1 MNRRRWLVSA
11 VMMAVC
17 AGLVFGTG
25 SQESPAAKGTAVE
38 PVTLTL
44 WRAGSDALETQ
55 YWEGA
60 IKIYQDKH
68 PNVTVKLTSIP
79 WGNDMETKLN
89 TAYVGGTFPD
99 VVSYSIASIAGHAE
113 AGQYAPLD
121 AYVAKWNGKS
131 DVLERILNLGEYKG
145 HTYGVGFIPDPR
157 VFVWRKDY
165 FAGAGLD
172 PEKPPKTW
180 EDLQGYAVKLTKI
193 ENGITT
199 RGGFSIRKE
208 VNNGDAAQDWQT
220 FALQNGSPIIDVP
233 NNKPLFNNPKGVEA
247 ADFLAGMYRKGV
259 SPQVAMGEDAFALSR
274 VAMAFANP
282 SSVKSLTNNNP
293 NLKDQVGYAG
303 PMQREKKATFAGLRL
318 IFMGSTTKHTSDAWN
333 FMEFVLSKDES
344 WRRYQVLRAPIVL
357 KSLKDDFIKDNPTV
371 NSAVFEGIEYG
382 QGYPIVTYSFSFME
396 LISRALQSA
405 YFGQS
410 SAKDAFAD
418 AEKEFYKQLPAWL
431 NK

>member
-1 MNRRRWLVSA
+1 MAMRRSLVSIVA
-11 VMMAVC
+11 MVVY

-25 SQESPAAKGTAVE
+25 SQEPAAGKEKAEE
-38 PVTLTL
+38 PVSLSL
-44 WRAGSDALETQ
+44 WRAGSDELETQ

-60 IKIYQDKH
+60 IKAYEAKH
-68 PNVTVKLTSIP
+68 PNVKVKLTSIP

-89 TAYVGGTFPD
+89 TAFVGGTFPD
-99 VVSYSIASIAGHAE
+99 AVSYSIASIAGHAQT
-113 AGQYAPLD
+113 GQYTPLD
-121 AYVAKWNGKS
+121 TYVANWSGKA
-131 DVLERILNLGEYKG
+131 DVIDRILKLGEYKG
-145 HTYGVGFIPDPR
+145 SIYGIGFIPDPR

-165 FAGAGLD
+165 FAEAGLD

-180 EDLQGYAVKLTKI
+180 EELRDYAVKLTKI
-193 ENGITT
+193 QSGITT

-233 NNKPLFNNPKGVEA
+233 GNKALFNNPKGVEA
-247 ADFLAGMYRKGV
+247 AEFLADLYRKGV
-259 SPQVAMGEDAFALSR
+259 SPQVGMGEDAFALSR
-274 VAMAFANP
+274 VATAFANP
-282 SSVKSLTNNNP
+282 SSVKSLINNNP
-293 NLKDQVGYAG
+293 DLKGKVGFAG

-318 IFMGSTTKHTSDAWN
+318 MFMGSTSKHKSQAWS
-333 FMEFVLSKDES
+333 FIDFVVSKDES
-344 WRRYQVLRAPIVL
+344 WRRYEVLKAPVVL
-357 KSLKDDFIKDNPTV
+357 KSLKEDFIKNDPVV

-382 QGYPIVTYSFSFME
+382 QGYPIVIYSFSFME

-410 SAKDAFAD
+410 SAKDAFSE
-418 AEKEFYKQLPAWL
+418 AEKEFNKQLPAWL